1 MKAHFRAAAAT
12 KPLRSGQPC
21 PETHALPVKTLAR
34 LPNKTPLQLHALA
47 AKDNGNL
54 YDPAEFMCTRRMA
67 CMGRVGG
74 IDGARF
80 DEFVRVV
87 ESYSLMTCSANS
99 RRWSKSHLKALQ
111 PCRRAEY
118 YSSVTL
124 YTCDILFVDLK
135 MLLTSIVQSIID
147 IVASQPSIIVHS
159 IVIQ

>member
-1 MKAHFRAAAAT
+1 MKAHFRAAVLAKFRWLLRTILQPTPIKARKSASPRQLAAT

-87 ESYSLMTCSANS
+87 ESYSLM
-99 RRWSKSHLKALQ
+99 
-111 PCRRAEY
+111 
-118 YSSVTL
+118 
-124 YTCDILFVDLK
+124 
-135 MLLTSIVQSIID
+135 
-147 IVASQPSIIVHS
+147 
-159 IVIQ
+159 